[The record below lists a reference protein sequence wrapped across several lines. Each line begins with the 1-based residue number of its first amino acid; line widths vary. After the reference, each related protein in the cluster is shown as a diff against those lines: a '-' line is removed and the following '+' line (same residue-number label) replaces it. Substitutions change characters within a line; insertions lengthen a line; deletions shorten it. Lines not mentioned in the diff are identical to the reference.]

1 VDKLLDKNSQPLIS
15 VIILN
20 HNGREFLKPCLDSVL
35 VCTYQNFEIV
45 IVDNA
50 SFDDSVSFVK
60 SNYSIGERL
69 TIITEKEN
77 RGVPGGRN
85 IGFKHS
91 RGDYIVFLDNDAVV
105 DKNWIEG
112 FLEVFFQDEK
122 IAVAQAK
129 LLSMLEKDRFDHAGD
144 FLTPF
149 GFLVERSNGAKDIG
163 QFDKVEDIFNAKG
176 AATMI
181 RSRVFRQLGMY
192 DDSYFMYLEETDFC
206 WRAWLSGYRVVF
218 APKSIV
224 WHAYST
230 PLKDEKKYYS
240 NYVIRYYGC
249 RNYLITALKNAGSLR
264 LVKMLFF
271 QLPSFLILALL
282 FCLRGKFS
290 DGFFILKALFS
301 VGRDYK
307 DIMAKRSLVQ
317 KNIRKIKD
325 RDLFPIIQ
333 QKKTLGYYLDIARRY
348 VKGEPY

>member
-1 VDKLLDKNSQPLIS
+1 VEKYSDKNSQPLVSI
-15 VIILN
+15 IILN
-20 HNGREFLKPCLDSVL
+20 HNGKEFLKPCLDSVL
-35 VCTYQNFEIV
+35 VSTYQNFEIIV
-45 IVDNA
+45 VDN
-50 SFDDSVSFVK
+50 DSTDGSVVFLKDNYPIDKVK
-60 SNYSIGERL
+60 IISENKNY
-69 TIITEKEN
+69 
-77 RGVPGGRN
+77 GVPGGRN

-91 RGDYIVFLDNDAVV
+91 RGDYIIFLDNDAVV

-112 FLEVFFQDEK
+112 FLEVFSKDNR
-122 IAVAQAK
+122 IAAAQAK
-129 LLSMLEKDRFDHAGD
+129 LLSMAERNRFDHAGD

-163 QFDKVEDIFNAKG
+163 QFDRVEDIFNAKG

-181 RSRVFRQLGMY
+181 NSAVFKELGMY

-206 WRAWLSGYRVVF
+206 WRAWLAGYRVVF
-218 APKSIV
+218 APKSVV

-249 RNYLITALKNAGSLR
+249 RNYLITALKNASFLR

-271 QLPSFLILALL
+271 QVPSFLILSLL

-290 DGFFILKALFS
+290 DAFFIIKALFS
-301 VGRDYK
+301 VVVDCR
-307 DIMAKRSLVQ
+307 DIMSKRNLVQ
-317 KNIRKIKD
+317 NKIRRIKD
-325 RDLFPIIQ
+325 RDLFAIIQ
-333 QKKTLGYYLDIARRY
+333 QKKPLSYYLDIARRY

>member
-1 VDKLLDKNSQPLIS
+1 MIALQKPFIS
-15 VIILN
+15 IIILN
-20 HNGREFLKPCLDSVL
+20 YNGKDFLKSCLDSVL
-35 VCTYQNFEIV
+35 LSSFRNYEVI

-50 SFDDSVSFVK
+50 STDGSRAFLEE
-60 SNYSIGERL
+60 NYGLIENL
-69 TIITEKEN
+69 TIIKKGKN
-77 RGVPGGRN
+77 YGVPEGRN
-85 IGFKHS
+85 IGLKQA
-91 RGDYIVFLDNDAVV
+91 RGEYVIFLDNDTIV

-112 FLEVFFQDEK
+112 FLEVFSKDEK

-129 LLSMLEKDRFDHAGD
+129 LLSLSEKDRFDHAGD

-163 QFDKVEDIFNAKG
+163 QFNRVEDIFNAKG

-181 RSRVFRQLGMY
+181 KSRVFRELGVY

-206 WRAWLSGYRVVF
+206 WRAWLAGYRVVF

-240 NYVIRYYGC
+240 NYVVRYYGC
-249 RNYLITALKNAGSLR
+249 RNYLITALKNAGFLR
-264 LVKMLFF
+264 LLKMLFF
-271 QLPSFLILALL
+271 QLPSFLILSLL

-290 DGFFILKALFS
+290 DAFYIIKALFS
-301 VGRDYK
+301 VAIDYK
-307 DIMAKRSLVQ
+307 DIMLKRNFVQ
-317 KNIRKIKD
+317 NKIRRVKD

-333 QKKTLGYYLDIARRY
+333 QKKPLGYYLDIARRY